1 MLTLNATEKTGPEAV
16 NFVRDS
22 LDENEHELKILI
34 DSPSQSQEIT
44 KFLTS
49 EGFRVILEDDDGVMF
64 LSASKKDSEIESE
77 QEPEPESNSDI
88 KLQDLLT
95 EDDPKTKLQVKV
107 MNNNVIKDS
116 SAVILSYENKKYMPE
131 FTAKIIASLNKSKIK
146 PDVIVLMN
154 NAVSL
159 AAYNS
164 PVCDALRELESIGVE
179 ILISDSCADRMGIT
193 EVLGAG
199 TLADMSEI
207 FEKIFTCEKVISL

>member
-1 MLTLNATEKTGPEAV
+1 
-16 NFVRDS
+16 
-22 LDENEHELKILI
+22 
-34 DSPSQSQEIT
+34 
-44 KFLTS
+44 
-49 EGFRVILEDDDGVMF
+49 
-64 LSASKKDSEIESE
+64 
-77 QEPEPESNSDI
+77 
-88 KLQDLLT
+88 
-95 EDDPKTKLQVKV
+95 
-107 MNNNVIKDS
+107 
-116 SAVILSYENKKYMPE
+116 SYENKKYMPE

-164 PVCDALRELESIGVE
+164 TVCDALRELESIGVE

>member
-1 MLTLNATEKTGPEAV
+1 MLTLNATGKKGPEAV

-22 LDENEHELKILI
+22 LDENELELKILV
-34 DSPSQSQEIT
+34 DSPSQVQEVT

-49 EGFRVILEDDDGVMF
+49 EGFKVLLEDDDGIMF
-64 LSASKKDSEIESE
+64 LLASKKDDEP
-77 QEPEPESNSDI
+77 EPEPESNSDI
-88 KLQDLLT
+88 QLQDLLA
-95 EDDPKTKLQVKV
+95 EDDAKTKRQVKV
-107 MNNNVIKDS
+107 MNNTVIKDS
-116 SAVILSYENKKYMPE
+116 CAVILSYENKKYMPE

-146 PDVIVLMN
+146 PDVIALMN

-164 PVCDALRELESIGVE
+164 KVCDALRKLESIGVE
-179 ILISDSCADRMGIT
+179 ILVSDSCADRMGIT
-193 EVLGAG
+193 EALGAG